1 MCEVKSK
8 SMGGHHNLF
17 ERNDYLNKFG
27 PDGPLTLIFKIA
39 VLGETKKSVGV
50 VNQHPIIED
59 VLNHSATFD
68 ALSNNYHQGQLSQDF
83 GLLFTSNEY
92 ADVTIVCGDKTFK
105 CHKLILA
112 SRSPVFKTMFDADMK
127 EKEAG
132 SVEIKNMT
140 PEVLENML
148 KYIYTSEA
156 PDIDALT
163 QELFA
168 AAEQYQLEKLKELC
182 EAKLCSKI
190 EVANCIEIL
199 VLADLYQATTLKVTA
214 LKFVADNIGNMDA
227 SEWKKT
233 LIAYP
238 TLLVEV
244 MEMIIPNNN

>member
-1 MCEVKSK
+1 MRV
-8 SMGGHHNLF
+8 F
-17 ERNDYLNKFG
+17 ERNVYLNKFG
-27 PDGPLTLIFKIA
+27 SDGPLTLIFKIA
-39 VLGETKKSVGV
+39 VLGATKKSVGV
-50 VNQHPIIED
+50 VNQHSIEE
-59 VLNHSATFD
+59 VLNHSVTFD
-68 ALSNNYHQGQLSQDF
+68 ALSKNYHQGQLSQDF

-92 ADVTIVCGDKTFK
+92 ADVTIVCDDKTFK
-105 CHKLILA
+105 CHKIILA

-163 QELFA
+163 QELLA

-182 EAKLCSKI
+182 EAKLCSKVDV
-190 EVANCIEIL
+190 ENCIEIL
-199 VLADLYQATTLKVTA
+199 ILADLYQAPMLKETA
-214 LKFVADNIGNMDA
+214 LKFVTNNIGKMNA

-238 TLLVEV
+238 ALFVEV
-244 MEMIIPNNN
+244 MEMIIPKINL